1 MTLDSSGNERVTRE
15 NFFLDK
21 EQDMQKMPR
30 ARKSGL
36 ITQEADNEILIYDQT
51 NDRAHCLNQTAAKI
65 WKYCDG
71 ETSITAACAALSR
84 DLKTPVDE
92 KLLWYAID
100 QFTKDNLL
108 EAEVIPPAFII
119 AGMNRRQLVRNL
131 GLAAVVA
138 LPLVTSI
145 VAPSPAQA
153 ATCQASGTSCG
164 TSAQCCSGSC
174 IANVCA

>member
-1 MTLDSSGNERVTRE
+1 
-15 NFFLDK
+15 
-21 EQDMQKMPR
+21 MQKMPR

-51 NDRAHCLNQTAAKI
+51 NDQAHCLNQTAAKI

-71 ETSITAACAALSR
+71 ETSLPAACSALSR
-84 DLKTPVDE
+84 DLQSPVDE
-92 KLLWYAID
+92 KLIWYAID

-108 EAEVIPPAFII
+108 DAPVVPPAFIT
-119 AGMNRRQLVRNL
+119 AGMNRRQLVRTL

-145 VAPSPAQA
+145 VAPRPAQA
-153 ATCQASGTSCG
+153 ATCKPS
-164 TSAQCCSGSC
+164 TSACINGVECCSTFCTGGFC
-174 IANVCA
+174 T